1 MKARITCDSNHP
13 LGKLFETLF
22 EVDYYSRSTGFD
34 TRDYDLSKFMDRT
47 HEYDYTINF
56 TRGMRFGQTN
66 LLAQLDEYCAVNS
79 LPHKVFNIGSYVS
92 IVLLNNPKNSYEVE
106 KAALKLTHRKV
117 AYEHMFHNG
126 MLDSYLIN
134 LGYLEKI
141 SIDVENHYGHLNTLK
156 LDQVIKNVKFML
168 DRPSIKELSLQYN
181 QPGNHRVNDGVGLI
195 IPGLF

>member
-1 MKARITCDSNHP
+1 MMNWQGLFGPMGMPAAAVERLQRDFYKA
-13 LGKLFETLF
+13 
-22 EVDYYSRSTGFD
+22 
-34 TRDYDLSKFMDRT
+34 
-47 HEYDYTINF
+47 YT
-56 TRGMRFGQTN
+56 TPAVRASLEARGMRFGQTN
-66 LLAQLDEYCAVNS
+66 LLAQLDEYCAVNR

-92 IVLLNNPKNSYEVE
+92 ILLLNNPKSSYEVE

-117 AYEHMFHNG
+117 AYEHMFHDG

-141 SIDVENHYGHLNTLK
+141 SVDVENHYGHLNTLK